1 MVQTNYAEAKFGVT
15 QMSLQ
20 FPVAS
25 PHFDNNDK
33 PYYYNI
39 RRIMWQCNRFSLD
52 LVQCIFYKL
61 ILISCAYRQLFD
73 GELCYV
79 TSY

>member
-20 FPVAS
+20 FPLAS

-39 RRIMWQCNRFSLD
+39 LGVSCGNAIGD
-52 LVQCIFYKL
+52 LVQCIFYKP